1 MNFENKKCLVAYYSR
16 AGYNYVSG
24 NIINLSVGNTEIIAN
39 IIKEK
44 TGADSFFI
52 DTVNPYPEDYMETTE
67 VAKVELR
74 NDERPKLTD
83 KVENMEDYD
92 VIFLGYPNW
101 WGTFPMAVF
110 TFLEEYT
117 FSGKT
122 IIPFCTHEGSG
133 IGHSVGDIKKACP
146 ESTVLKGIDFWGSS
160 VRNQHNNVAKWLEKI

>member
-39 IIKEK
+39 MIKEK
-44 TGADSFFI
+44 VGADSFFI

-67 VAKVELR
+67 VAKIELR
-74 NDERPKLTD
+74 NDERPELTY
-83 KVENMEDYD
+83 EIGNMQDYD

-110 TFLEEYT
+110 TFLETYD

-133 IGHSVGDIKKACP
+133 IGHSVKDIKKLCP
-146 ESTVLKGIDFWGSS
+146 ESTVIEGIEFWGSS
-160 VRNQHNNVAKWLEKI
+160 VRNQQNNVGKWLEKI